1 MNKKIVL
8 FTLSMVMLSCAIAS
22 NPITL
27 NKQWSRDTINIPK
40 DAIPFNYIRNHICI
54 RSKID
59 TITGDIVFDS
69 GADGLYLDSIFFK
82 TNPFGQFK
90 YIPAILPG
98 IGSSGGQKVEVIT
111 DKLNYSSANFS
122 KTFSSIPIFKLK
134 PILGD
139 YADGIIGVNA
149 FSKSIL
155 EINYKDEYLRIHKDF
170 KDIDTSKYERI
181 RMIKKKNRLHV
192 PITIKIKPDLIIED
206 YLLLDIG
213 SGGTVSIIND
223 ASVKYNFK
231 DEITDK
237 VKYFTKYGGVSGN
250 ATCYFF
256 KSSSFEI
263 GNYKFDSVLMDYSI
277 DKSGALSKQNN
288 SIGLLGNDILDRFD
302 VIIDFINN
310 DIYLK
315 PNSDFNYPFQLS
327 KLGFNYVDRSETMN
341 SWIVTGFF
349 ENSNAQKSGLQI
361 DDKIISVNGKDIH
374 NISYKE
380 QEELWDKIDNLVLIV
395 IRNNK
400 EEKIEF
406 KL

>member
-1 MNKKIVL
+1 MNKKIIL
-8 FTLSMVMLSCAIAS
+8 FTLSLIMFSCAIAS

-27 NKQWSRDTINIPK
+27 NKQGNKDTLNIPH
-40 DAIPFNYIRNHICI
+40 DAIPFNYIRNHISI
-54 RSKID
+54 ISKVD
-59 TITGDIVFDS
+59 SVTGNIIFDS
-69 GADGLYLDSIFFK
+69 GADGLYLDSIFFRN
-82 TNPFGQFK
+82 NPFGQFK
-90 YIPAILPG
+90 YISAILPG

-111 DKLNYSSANFS
+111 DKLNFS
-122 KTFSSIPIFKLK
+122 FPNLAKTFFSVPVIKLK

-139 YADGIIGVNA
+139 FADGLIGINA

-170 KDIDTSKYERI
+170 KDIDKSTYSRI

-192 PITIKIKPDLIIED
+192 PVTIKIKENIVIED

-213 SGGTVSIIND
+213 SGGSVDIINQT
-223 ASVKYNFK
+223 SVKYNFK

-237 VKYFTKYGGVSGN
+237 IKYFTKYGGVSGN
-250 ATCYFF
+250 STSYNFRAN
-256 KSSSFEI
+256 SFEI
-263 GNYKFDSVLMDYSI
+263 GNFKLDSVIMDYSV
-277 DKSGALSKQNN
+277 DESGYLSKQDHN
-288 SIGLLGNDILDRFD
+288 IGLLGNDILDRFD
-302 VIIDFINN
+302 VIIDFNNN
-310 DIYLK
+310 DLYLR
-315 PNSDFNYPFQLS
+315 PNSDYNYPF
-327 KLGFNYVDRSETMN
+327 KPNKHGFNYVDRSETMN
-341 SWIVTGFF
+341 SWIVTGFY